1 MVINA
6 MKKGAFIKII
16 SSISATFML
25 LGAFNIAASAAEIDE
40 SVAAEEIA
48 VREISADSES
58 ELPSSYNSVELG
70 YVTTVKN
77 QQYND
82 CWAYSGLAMLE
93 TKLLRSGYQNVDMYE
108 PHLNLWAMTRSNGKG
123 WIRNFTDDGFATIA
137 PGYLTSWQG
146 GVLLSD
152 AENIDFAGMTGD
164 MAATNLA
171 KFGVTSLRYLNNE
184 SKEIIKQSIMDNGG
198 VVTGFGYSSSFWNGS
213 SSYYMPQSYDGGYVG
228 HMIEIVGWDDNY
240 SKENFLY
247 EPENNGAW
255 FVKNS
260 WGSNSSSLDGFFW
273 MSYENKFI
281 FSDKYKPS
289 YTINSF
295 MEINDDVKL
304 IQNEIYGA
312 TYEFDYIDQS
322 EVTYLNRFDFDN
334 DHPFIDKVM
343 FKTECKGADYTIY
356 FVPEENGKP
365 ANDPSE
371 WIELYS
377 DKAEFSGYICADI
390 DDFELNSE
398 KGSIAIKIDSSGIN
412 KNATIGVGEWL
423 VTSGTSNYRFINE
436 TEHGQSYI
444 YKDGSYQDILEWYKE
459 NEDDDLG
466 GTLVI
471 KAITTNDPE
480 VLMGDVNLDGVVDIT
495 DATKVQQYVAEL
507 IELGT
512 KEFKAADMNGDGT
525 IDITDA
531 TEIQRAIALL

>member
-1 MVINA
+1 
-6 MKKGAFIKII
+6 MKKDAFIKII
-16 SSISATFML
+16 SSISAAFML

-48 VREISADSES
+48 VREIYADNENN
-58 ELPSSYNSVELG
+58 LPPSYNSVELG
-70 YVTTVKN
+70 YVTSVKS

-82 CWAYSGLAMLE
+82 CWAYAGLAMLE
-93 TKLLRSGYQNVDMYE
+93 TKLLRSGYQNVDMSE

-123 WIRNFTDDGFATIA
+123 WIRDYYDDGFATIA
-137 PGYLTSWQG
+137 PGYFTSWQG

-152 AENIDFAGMTGD
+152 AENISFAGMTGD
-164 MAATNLA
+164 TAATNLA

-184 SKEIIKQSIMDNGG
+184 SIDVIKQSIIDNGG
-198 VVTGFGYSSSFWNGS
+198 VVTGFGYSSSFWDGR
-213 SSYYMPQSYDGGYVG
+213 SSYYMPQSYEGGYVG
-228 HMIEIVGWDDNY
+228 HMIEIVGWDDIY

-247 EPENNGAW
+247 EPENDGAW
-255 FVKNS
+255 LVKNS

-273 MSYENKFI
+273 MSYENKYI

-295 MEINDDVKL
+295 MEITDDIKL

-312 TYEFDYIDQS
+312 TYEFDYINQS
-322 EVTYLNRFDFDN
+322 EVTYLNRFDFDSE
-334 DHPFIDKVM
+334 HPFIDKVM

-365 ANDPSE
+365 ADNTSK

-377 DKAEFSGYICADI
+377 DKAEFSGYICSDI
-390 DDFELNSE
+390 DDFEVTGK
-398 KGSIAIKIDSSGIN
+398 KGSIAIKIDSSSISR
-412 KNATIGVGEWL
+412 KATIGVGEWL
-423 VTSGTSNYRFINE
+423 VTSGTNNYRFINE
-436 TEHGQSYI
+436 TERGQSYI
-444 YKDGSYQDILEWYKE
+444 YKDGGYQDILDWYKE

-471 KAITTNDPE
+471 KAITTNDPD
-480 VLMGDVNLDGVVDIT
+480 VLIGDVNLDGVVDIT

-507 IELGT
+507 VELGK
-512 KEFKAADMNGDGT
+512 KEFKAADMNGDGKV
-525 IDITDA
+525 DVTDA
-531 TEIQRAIALL
+531 TEIQRAINN